1 MAPVGWLF
9 AMTLGVREMNVSF
22 LTKTG
27 FFVLVAGFGW
37 LTCHMHGETAF
48 GQQSSSETSSQ
59 NGPELS
65 INSCKRCHGVDSGAS
80 AWERVFSRWENDP
93 HSQAYSKLL
102 SKDSQRI
109 VASLSHGTLDV
120 ASPEYKKILREQCV
134 SCHANETTPDSQ
146 IIEHGVDCFVCHGP
160 PNAWGKEHYS
170 DTTDRGSQRF
180 EGTLRRNMKSLV
192 ERAKMCSSCH
202 VGELNRGPGLQDR
215 EVDHRLMAAGHPPTY
230 FDFEHY
236 LERYL
241 KHWDMKKENED
252 LERDKKFPPYERW
265 RVGKLVSAQVR
276 LELLQDRAKRAM
288 DGASSTPHEWPELTE
303 YSCSNCHHQIDSQSW
318 RQQVRSSNA
327 YTWDEWYLEG
337 IELAWPGA
345 DDEKF
350 VKPWRSAYSALKSSM
365 ESRFPDPKVI
375 LEQTRTM
382 IDLCKL
388 AIETPVT
395 PDETLL
401 REQLRSLLEDQSKVT
416 SWEQGAQWAT
426 TTRML
431 SDSLGWNN
439 ENFAK
444 IENAPERGFFG
455 TPRRFNALTE
465 LPAYEST
472 EWFRPDA
479 LSKYRQSLQQQLGPK
494 P

>member
-1 MAPVGWLF
+1 MK
-9 AMTLGVREMNVSF
+9 TLQVVKARAYRII
-22 LTKTG
+22 
-27 FFVLVAGFGW
+27 LVASLSWFALNG
-37 LTCHMHGETAF
+37 
-48 GQQSSSETSSQ
+48 SSELTMSQDSTSI
-59 NGPELS
+59 ED
-65 INSCKRCHGVDSGAS
+65 CKGCHGKRESSKAY
-80 AWERVFSRWENDP
+80 ALVFKEWRRDP
-93 HSQAYSKLL
+93 HAQAYEKLL
-102 SKDSQRI
+102 NEDSQRI
-109 VASLSHGTLDV
+109 VAKLTGTNLDKEST
-120 ASPEYKKILREQCV
+120 AYRTYLREQCV
-134 SCHANETTPDSQ
+134 SCHANEQTSDSK
-146 IIEHGVDCFVCHGP
+146 IVEHGVDCLVCHGP
-160 PNAWGKEHYS
+160 ASAWGEEHYS
-170 DTTDRGSQRF
+170 DKTIARGSQRF
-180 EGTLRRNMKSLV
+180 EGTLRRNMESLV
-192 ERAKMCSSCH
+192 ERAKMCTSCH
-202 VGELNRGPGLQDR
+202 VGEINRGPGLQDR
-215 EVDHRLMAAGHPPTY
+215 EVDHQLMAAGHPPTY

-241 KHWDMKKENED
+241 KHWDVDEENTR
-252 LERDKKFPPYERW
+252 LGKFPPFERW

-276 LELLQDRAKRAM
+276 LELLRDRAERAM
-288 DGASSTPHEWPELTE
+288 ASPSSTPHEWPELTE
-303 YSCSNCHHQIDSQSW
+303 YSCSNCHHQFDSQSW

-337 IELAWPGA
+337 LEFAWPGA
-345 DDEKF
+345 DEEQF

-365 ESRFPDPKVI
+365 ESRYPDPAVI
-375 LEQTRTM
+375 RSQARTM

-388 AIETPVT
+388 AIEAPVT

-401 REQLRSLLEDQSKVT
+401 REQLRSLLEDESKVT
-416 SWEQGAQWAT
+416 SWEKGAQWAT

-455 TPRRFNALTE
+455 TPRRFNALTD

-472 EWFRPDA
+472 DWFRPDA